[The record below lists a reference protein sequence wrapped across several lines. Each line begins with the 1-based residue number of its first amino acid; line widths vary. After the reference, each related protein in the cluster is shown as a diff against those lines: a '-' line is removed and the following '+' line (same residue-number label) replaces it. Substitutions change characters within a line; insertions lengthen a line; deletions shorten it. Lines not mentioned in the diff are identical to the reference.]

1 MKGEVLK
8 MNQKK
13 RGFDYLLL
21 SLTAFGGLGIEMLY
35 AYLIEPMLYGSQM
48 KEWNQMQSILHW
60 TITCITWGLV
70 AFYLYQTSKKQYTFD
85 LMEKKEPMRIWQ
97 YVTVILF
104 IIFSTYS
111 SYRSWDGFKVAVEFE
126 RKGALLFT
134 FQYIYY
140 AFEIVLVLL
149 IIVFAQKAFEEW
161 FHNKKIPY
169 GGIICGLT
177 WGLVHILTKGS
188 IFIGLEGLLL
198 GFMLGAAYLI
208 VNRDIKKA
216 YLVLLFMFIL

>member
-1 MKGEVLK
+1 MK
-8 MNQKK
+8 MSQKK

-35 AYLIEPMLYGSQM
+35 AYLIEPMIYGKQM
-48 KEWNQMQSILHW
+48 QEWSQMQSIIHW
-60 TITCITWGLV
+60 TVTCITWGLV
-70 AFYLYQTSKKQYTFD
+70 AIYLHRTSKKDYGFD
-85 LMEKKEPMRIWQ
+85 LLKKMDSMRVWQ
-97 YVTVILF
+97 YVAVILS
-104 IIFSTYS
+104 IILSIFS
-111 SYRSWDGFKVAVEFE
+111 SYRSWGGFKVAIEFG

-140 AFEIVLVLL
+140 AFEVALVLL

-161 FHNKKIPY
+161 FNNKKIPY
-169 GGIICGLT
+169 GGIICGFT
-177 WGLVHILTKGS
+177 WGLVHIITKGS
-188 IFIGLEGLLL
+188 VIIGLEGLLL
-198 GFMLGAAYLI
+198 GFMLGAAYLF